1 MKKLLVSTGLGLLMA
16 IAAPALVMAQEHR
29 DEHSD
34 RRGGDR
40 AGSPAQAAPQRT
52 AQAQPRNPQP
62 GEPGFN
68 RGNAPPPGVNVAPPG
83 AMPPPLGGQNAAP
96 AQQNNRGNAQNNQN
110 QNNNFNNNNRGNNNF
125 GNNNRGGNNFGN
137 NNNNRN
143 TRFNSRFRNQ
153 PNFSSM
159 RRNFT
164 APRHFRAGNY
174 NRPRGWYSHPWTF
187 GEFLPVGFYTNNYW
201 LADYQRYGLM
211 PPPYGTVWV
220 RVDNDALLIDE
231 DDGEVIQV
239 AYDVFY

>member
-16 IAAPALVMAQEHR
+16 CAVPALVMAQEHR

-34 RRGGDR
+34 RHDGARGDH
-40 AGSPAQAAPQRT
+40 APAKPQAAPQRT
-52 AQAQPRNPQP
+52 AQA
-62 GEPGFN
+62 
-68 RGNAPPPGVNVAPPG
+68 GNAPPPGVNAAPPG
-83 AMPPPLGGQNAAP
+83 ATPPPLGGQGGGQRGAQP
-96 AQQNNRGNAQNNQN
+96 AQQNNRGNANA
-110 QNNNFNNNNRGNNNF
+110 QNNNRDNDQRNFDNNNRGNNNF
-125 GNNNRGGNNFGN
+125 GNNNRGNNNFG

-143 TRFNSRFRNQ
+143 TRFTSRFRSQ

-159 RRNFT
+159 HRNFT

-174 NRPRGWYSHPWTF
+174 NRPRGWYSHRWTF
-187 GEFLPVGFYTNNYW
+187 GEFLPSFFYANNYW
-201 LADYQRYGLM
+201 LDDYQRYGLM

-239 AYDVFY
+239 AYDIFY